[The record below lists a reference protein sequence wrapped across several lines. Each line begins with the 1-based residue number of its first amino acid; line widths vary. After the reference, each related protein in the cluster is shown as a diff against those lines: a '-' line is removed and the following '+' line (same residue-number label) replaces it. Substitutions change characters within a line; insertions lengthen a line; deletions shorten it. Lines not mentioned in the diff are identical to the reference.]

1 MLSGECGVYLGLRQ
15 GLAGVSF
22 LDKCRAR
29 IGSRIKGRVIAVRLH
44 AHTHAAVA
52 RGAGHWHAGTTL
64 RHRPAVPA
72 SLMSAHLLGA
82 QAYKYV
88 PFGPVDEVMP
98 FLVRRAQENGDVLGN
113 AGRELSML
121 RGELAR
127 RLTPQLPRAF
137 AAAA

>member
-1 MLSGECGVYLGLRQ
+1 MAGLPFCCVTASTASTLKWRC
-15 GLAGVSF
+15 LPS
-22 LDKCRAR
+22 
-29 IGSRIKGRVIAVRLH
+29 II
-44 AHTHAAVA
+44 AAVL
-52 RGAGHWHAGTTL
+52 T
-64 RHRPAVPA
+64 V
-72 SLMSAHLLGA
+72 

-98 FLVRRAQENGDVLGN
+98 FLIRRAQENGDVLGN

-127 RLTPQLPRAF
+127 RLMSPLPRAF